1 MSEWEKAKRP
11 NLLQRAVYWFGFLL
25 FNLTLPFYLRLKV
38 RGRENVPR
46 KGPLIV
52 ASNHISYLDPPVI
65 GAAVPRILH
74 YMAKSELFRIP
85 VFNGLIRFLNAYP
98 VRRGKPDRRALKY
111 TLDLLMMGEAV
122 LTFPEGTRS
131 RDGRLRPPE
140 PGTGFIALMSRAPVL
155 PVGVVGTD
163 KALPQGCPFLL
174 PRRVEVRIGK
184 PLTFPDL
191 YGKPSREGAEEASW
205 RIMEAIARLLDKE
218 PPPRRGV
225 KRSSRTCPPEA
236 FCKGPLFPRM

>member
-1 MSEWEKAKRP
+1 VRARRP
-11 NLLQRAVYWFGFLL
+11 NILQRAVYWFGFLL
-25 FNLTLPFYLRLKV
+25 FNLTFPFYFRFKV

-46 KGPLIV
+46 RGPLIV

-98 VRRGKPDRRALKY
+98 VRRGKPDRRALRY
-111 TLDLLMMGEAV
+111 TLDLLRMGEAV

-131 RDGRLRPPE
+131 KDGRLKPPE
-140 PGTGFIALMSRAPVL
+140 HGTGFIALRSRAPVL
-155 PVGVVGTD
+155 PVAVIGTD
-163 KALPQGCPFLL
+163 KALPDGCPFLL
-174 PRRVEVRIGK
+174 PRRIEVRIGK

-191 YGKPSREGAEEASW
+191 YGAPSREKVREASW
-205 RIMEAIARLLDKE
+205 RIIRAIAHLLEGE
-218 PPPRRGV
+218 PLP
-225 KRSSRTCPPEA
+225 KRPGGTGQGQ
-236 FCKGPLFPRM
+236 K